1 VNVTREWMETMR
13 KLFGIATLVLMPVVG
28 SAAENSLGWAYPTE
42 PAPGNN
48 ADAAAPAKPVNQ
60 ALIATTYTGLPRMPD
75 IVARGKPL
83 PCMQCHLANGG
94 SHPESAAISGLSVN
108 YIIEQVHAFRD
119 GDRVDTRTGRMVQA
133 AKLIS
138 EKELQEAAEYF
149 SAIGPERQKWIKTV
163 VGDEVPKGPAPFG
176 GGGFRYH
183 AADGGT
189 EPLPEGRVIEV
200 AENDDLVRARDQIN
214 GGFVQ
219 YVHAGDLA
227 LGEKVATTGACATCH
242 GAEYK
247 GAGDVPRLAGQHPL
261 YLIRQLKN
269 MQTGA
274 RKDKNVSLM
283 KPIVAKLS
291 DQEIVAVAAYL
302 ASKNP

>member
-1 VNVTREWMETMR
+1 MR
-13 KLFGIATLVLMPVVG
+13 KLFGMLTLVLLPAAG
-28 SAAENSLGWAYPTE
+28 YAAENSLSWAYPSE
-42 PAPGNN
+42 PPPGTN

-75 IVARGKPL
+75 VVARGKPL

-94 SHPESAAISGLSVN
+94 SHPESAAIAGLSVN

-119 GDRVDTRTGRMVQA
+119 GDRADVRTGRMVQV
-133 AKLIS
+133 AKTVS
-138 EKELQEAAEYF
+138 ESELREAAEYYA
-149 SAIGPERQKWIKTV
+149 AIGPDRQKWVKTI

-183 AADGGT
+183 APDGSM
-189 EPLPEGRVIEV
+189 EPLPPGMVIEV

-219 YVHAGDLA
+219 YVHANDLA
-227 LGEKVATTGACATCH
+227 LGEKVAGTGACVACH
-242 GAEYK
+242 GADFK
-247 GAGDVPRLAGQHPL
+247 GKVDVPRLAGQHSL
-261 YLIRQLKN
+261 YLIRQLKD

-274 RKDKNVSLM
+274 RKDRNVALM
-283 KPIVAKLS
+283 KPVVDKLS
-291 DQEIVAVAAYL
+291 DREIVAVAEYL
-302 ASKNP
+302 ASKSP

>member
-1 VNVTREWMETMR
+1 ML
-13 KLFGIATLVLMPVVG
+13 KLFGIATLVLMPVAG
-28 SAAENSLGWAYPTE
+28 YAAENSLSWAYASE

-75 IVARGKPL
+75 VVARGKPL

-94 SHPESAAISGLSVN
+94 SHPESAAISGLTVN

-119 GDRVDTRTGRMVQA
+119 GDRVDSRTGRMVQA

-138 EKELQEAAEYF
+138 EKDLQEAAEYYA
-149 SAIGPERQKWIKTV
+149 AIGPDRQKWVKTV
-163 VGDEVPKGPAPFG
+163 VGNEMPKGPAPFG

-183 AADGGT
+183 AADGGM
-189 EPLPEGRVIEV
+189 EPLPAGMVVEV

-219 YVHAGDLA
+219 YVRPEDMAM
-227 LGEKVATTGACATCH
+227 GEKIAATAGCATCH
-242 GAEYK
+242 GADFK
-247 GAGDVPRLAGQHPL
+247 GNGDVPRLAGQHSL
-261 YLIRQLKN
+261 YMIRQLKN

-274 RKDKNVSLM
+274 RKDKNVATM
-283 KPIVAKLS
+283 KPIADKLS
-291 DQEIVAVAAYL
+291 DREIVAVAAYL
-302 ASKNP
+302 ASKSP

>member
-1 VNVTREWMETMR
+1 MR
-13 KLFGIATLVLMPVVG
+13 KLFGIATLMLMPVVAY
-28 SAAENSLGWAYPTE
+28 AADNSLGWAYPTE

-75 IVARGKPL
+75 VVARGKPL

-119 GDRVDTRTGRMVQA
+119 GDRADTRTGRMVQA

-138 EKELQEAAEYF
+138 EKDLQEAAEYY
-149 SAIGPERQKWIKTV
+149 SAIGPDRQNWVKTV
-163 VGDEVPKGPAPFG
+163 VGNDFPKGPAPFG

-189 EPLPEGRVIEV
+189 EPLPQGMVVEV
-200 AENDDLVRARDQIN
+200 ADNDDLVRARDQIN

-219 YVHAGDLA
+219 YVRPEDMA
-227 LGEKVATTGACATCH
+227 LGEKVATGAGCATCH
-242 GAEYK
+242 GAGYK
-247 GAGDVPRLAGQHPL
+247 GTGDVPRLAGQHSL
-261 YLIRQLKN
+261 YMIRQLKN

-274 RKDKNVSLM
+274 RKDKNVAIM

-291 DQEIVAVAAYL
+291 DREIVAVAAYL
-302 ASKNP
+302 GSRTP

>member
-1 VNVTREWMETMR
+1 MR
-13 KLFGIATLVLMPVVG
+13 KLFGIATLVLVPVVG
-28 SAAENSLGWAYPTE
+28 YAAENSLGWAYPTE
-42 PAPGNN
+42 PPPGNN
-48 ADAAAPAKPVNQ
+48 ADGAAPAKPVNQ

-75 IVARGKPL
+75 VVARGKPL

-119 GDRVDTRTGRMVQA
+119 GDRTDTRTGRMVQA

-138 EKELQEAAEYF
+138 EKELEEAAEYYA
-149 SAIGPERQKWIKTV
+149 AIGPDRQKWVKTV
-163 VGDEVPKGPAPFG
+163 VGNDMPKGPAPFG

-183 AADGGT
+183 AADGGM
-189 EPLPEGRVIEV
+189 EPLPPGMIVEV

-219 YVHAGDLA
+219 YVHPEDMA
-227 LGEKVATTGACATCH
+227 LGEQVANMAGCATCH
-242 GAEYK
+242 GADDK

-261 YLIRQLKN
+261 YMIRQLKN

-274 RKDKNVSLM
+274 RKDKNVAIM

-291 DQEIVAVAAYL
+291 DREIVAVAAWL
-302 ASKNP
+302 ASRTP